1 MRSPAVELSVVVP
14 TFNEAGNVGM
24 LVERLDACLGD
35 RHWEVIFVDDDS
47 PDETADQVRR
57 LAQSDGRIRCVQRL
71 DRRGLSSACIEGMLA
86 STAPYIAV
94 MDGDLQHD
102 ESLLPD
108 MLNTLKNEDLDIVVG
123 SRYVSGGDA
132 QIFSRDRAR
141 KSQVATRLSRMV
153 VPDELRDPM
162 SGFFMIRRNA
172 FEASMRRLSGIGFKI
187 MMDLFASSPGPLR
200 FRELPYTFR
209 TRTQGESKLDNQAL
223 WDYGM
228 LLLDKLFG
236 RYVPVRFVSFML
248 VGGFGVLV
256 HMAVLLLLYQSL
268 ALSFLVSQTTA
279 SLVAMTANFFM
290 NNVITYR
297 DQRLNGWQ
305 WMSGW
310 ISFVLACSVG
320 ALANVGIATYLL
332 DRGTLWALA
341 GFTGILVGAVWNY
354 AITQI
359 YTWRA
364 R

>member
-1 MRSPAVELSVVVP
+1 MP
-14 TFNEAGNVGM
+14 TFNEADNVGM
-24 LVERLDACLGD
+24 VVERLDACLGD

-47 PDETADQVRR
+47 PDETAEQVRR

-102 ESLLPD
+102 ESLLPG
-108 MLNTLKNEDLDIVVG
+108 MLNTLEADDLDIVVG

-132 QIFSRDRAR
+132 EGFSRERAR

-153 VPDELRDPM
+153 VPDQLRDPM
-162 SGFFMIRRNA
+162 SGFFMIRREA
-172 FEASMRRLSGIGFKI
+172 FEASMRQLSGIGFKI
-187 MMDLFASSPGPLR
+187 MMDLFASSPRPLR
-200 FRELPYTFR
+200 FRELPYSFR
-209 TRTQGESKLDNQAL
+209 TRSQGESKLDNQAL

-256 HMAVLLLLYQSL
+256 HMAVLFLLYQSMSF
-268 ALSFLVSQTTA
+268 SFLVSQTSA

-297 DQRLNGWQ
+297 DQRLRGWE
-305 WMSGW
+305 WLGGW
-310 ISFVLACSVG
+310 VSFVLACSVG

-332 DRGTLWALA
+332 DRGTPWALA

>member
-1 MRSPAVELSVVVP
+1 MP
-14 TFNEAGNVGM
+14 TFNEADNVGM
-24 LVERLDACLGD
+24 VVERLDACLGD
-35 RHWEVIFVDDDS
+35 HRWEVIFVDDDS
-47 PDETADQVRR
+47 PDETAGEVRR
-57 LAQSDGRIRCVQRL
+57 LAQSDGRVRCVQRL
-71 DRRGLSSACIEGMLA
+71 NRRGLSSACIEGMLA
-86 STAPYIAV
+86 SSAPYIAV

-102 ESLLPD
+102 ESLLPG
-108 MLNTLKNEDLDIVVG
+108 MLNALKADDLDIVVG

-132 QIFSRDRAR
+132 EAFTRDRAR
-141 KSQVATRLSRMV
+141 KSRVATRLSRMV

-162 SGFFMIRRNA
+162 SGFFMIRREA
-172 FEASMRRLSGIGFKI
+172 FEASMRQLSGIGFKI
-187 MMDLFASSPGPLR
+187 MMDLFASSPGPMR
-200 FRELPYTFR
+200 FREFPYSFR
-209 TRTQGESKLDNQAL
+209 TRSQGESKLDNQAL

-256 HMAVLLLLYQSL
+256 HMAVLFVLYQSL
-268 ALSFLVSQTTA
+268 SLSFLVSQTSA

-297 DQRLNGWQ
+297 DQRLRGWE
-305 WMSGW
+305 WLGGW
-310 ISFVLACSVG
+310 FSFVLACSVG

-332 DRGTLWALA
+332 DRGTPWSLA